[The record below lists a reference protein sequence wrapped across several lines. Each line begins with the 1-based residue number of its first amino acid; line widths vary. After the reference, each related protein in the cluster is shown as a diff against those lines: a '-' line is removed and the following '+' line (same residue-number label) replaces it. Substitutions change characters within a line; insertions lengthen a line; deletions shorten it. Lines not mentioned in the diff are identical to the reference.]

1 MGSGVTASQ
10 QTDAS
15 DLSQPWPQPQF
26 MSASFL
32 QTASELKTM
41 SGSREGKTVGER
53 PVESPALVGGW
64 PELEGKLEHIETLW
78 VREGKLPP
86 TLPWA

>member
-1 MGSGVTASQ
+1 MGSGVIASQ

-15 DLSQPWPQPQF
+15 DLSQPWLQPQL

-32 QTASELKTM
+32 QTTSELKIM

-53 PVESPALVGGW
+53 PVEPPALVGGW
-64 PELEGKLEHIETLW
+64 LELEGKLEHIEILS
-78 VREGKLPP
+78 R
-86 TLPWA
+86 